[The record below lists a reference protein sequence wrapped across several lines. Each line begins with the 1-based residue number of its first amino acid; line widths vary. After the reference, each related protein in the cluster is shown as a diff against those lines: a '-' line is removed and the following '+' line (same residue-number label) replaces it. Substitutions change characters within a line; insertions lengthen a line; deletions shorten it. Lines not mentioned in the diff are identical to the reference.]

1 VPDRRDV
8 PRSAGF
14 WSKLLR
20 LIDAELSERHEM
32 VIVGGAAI
40 GLGYTKEHVTG
51 DLDSITPAS
60 DLKLWAA
67 VERAC
72 KAMQKAEGLA
82 KPPKVS
88 TSAVFDPPED
98 WEARQVTLR
107 LGLRNLVVRVPER
120 HDLAISK
127 VSRGLGRDY
136 AALKAMHDVKPFNLK
151 TLVERYDEARR
162 VRVGH
167 PGRFKENFLV
177 LVATLFGDG
186 AADELEPRLKQD

>member
-1 VPDRRDV
+1 MPDHTDV
-8 PRSAGF
+8 PRSAEF
-14 WSKLLR
+14 WSRLLR
-20 LIDAELSERHEM
+20 LIDAELSEPHEM

-40 GLGYTKEHVTG
+40 GLRYTKQHVTG
-51 DLDSITPAS
+51 DIDSITPTTDAE
-60 DLKLWAA
+60 LWAA

-72 KAMQKAEGLA
+72 KAMQRAEGLA

-98 WEARQVTLR
+98 WESRQVTLR

-136 AALKAMHDVKPFNLK
+136 AALKSMHAAKPFRLK
-151 TLVERYDEARR
+151 TLVERYEEARR
-162 VRVGH
+162 VRVGD
-167 PGRFKENFLV
+167 PWRFKENFLV
-177 LVATLFGDG
+177 LVATLFGDE
-186 AADELEPRLKQD
+186 AADKIEPKLMR

>member
-1 VPDRRDV
+1 MPDRPDV
-8 PRSAGF
+8 PRSAEF

-20 LIDAELSERHEM
+20 LVDAELTEQHEL

-40 GLGYTKEHVTG
+40 GLGYTKQHVTG
-51 DLDSITPAS
+51 DLDSVTPAS
-60 DLKLWAA
+60 DRKLWAA

-72 KAMQKAEGLA
+72 TAMRKAEGLA

-98 WEARQVTLR
+98 WEGRQVTLR
-107 LGLRNLVVRVPER
+107 LGLKNLIVRVPER

-136 AALKAMHDVKPFNLK
+136 AALKAMHDAKPFRLR

-167 PGRFKENFLV
+167 AGRFKENFLV
-177 LVATLFGDG
+177 LVAALFGDD
-186 AADELEPRLKQD
+186 AADELEPRLKRD